1 MTAPTITRRN
11 HGQGHTYQ
19 VNGEKWPGVTTL
31 LNLGYPKP
39 AIAKWS
45 ARTCAQEVIDYWDEL
60 AELLPSERGERVRT
74 APDRDRD
81 AAARRG
87 TEVHRLASRL
97 IAHEEVTV
105 PDELTG
111 HVDAYIRFLDDWQA
125 KPLLVEAP
133 LANMRLRYSGTLDTV
148 SDLDDGLRWL
158 LDLKT
163 TRSGVFVESAL
174 QLCAYRNADYVVGAD
189 GKVMPMPPVD
199 RCGVVWLRADRTYE
213 FVPVDAGPGTF
224 EVFEAVMRVAAFGKR
239 DDVLDAPR
247 QLTEALF

>member
-1 MTAPTITRRN
+1 MSAPTITRRN

-60 AELLPSERGERVRT
+60 ADLLPSERGERVRT

-105 PDELTG
+105 PD
-111 HVDAYIRFLDDWQA
+111 
-125 KPLLVEAP
+125 
-133 LANMRLRYSGTLDTV
+133 
-148 SDLDDGLRWL
+148 
-158 LDLKT
+158 
-163 TRSGVFVESAL
+163 
-174 QLCAYRNADYVVGAD
+174 
-189 GKVMPMPPVD
+189 
-199 RCGVVWLRADRTYE
+199 
-213 FVPVDAGPGTF
+213 
-224 EVFEAVMRVAAFGKR
+224 
-239 DDVLDAPR
+239 
-247 QLTEALF
+247 